1 MAEIIFPR
9 VNVMIEDLWAIE
21 RLTDAINEEED
32 KKQRM
37 LLIVFIIITI
47 RDAILENP
55 SHPSDSDQAPIL
67 ISCGHNPQS

>member
-9 VNVMIEDLWAIE
+9 ANVMIEDLWAIE

-55 SHPSDSDQAPIL
+55 TSDSDQAPIL